1 MRTILDVGVVCVTV
15 MMMGA
20 VGMELEG
27 RQFREVARRKGTLVL
42 TLAVQAVVLPALG
55 FLLIRVMALPAH
67 ISAGILLVAACP
79 VGDIANFYTLL
90 ARANVPFS
98 VTVNTLS
105 ILLSV
110 ATMAVTFEAYGLVL
124 GEHFVFAVPTPTLIL
139 RLTLMV
145 VLPVLAGMA
154 IRRFRP
160 EFVAR
165 HARTLRGAVLGGIAS
180 LLGYVMFNQRD
191 RLAADW
197 QHTAAAAAAFMML
210 ALLAGLAV
218 GRTLRLPAG
227 EGVTVGILFAV
238 RNVALASAIAITLL
252 HRIEYAVF
260 AAVYFVTEVPLL
272 LGVVAG
278 YRRWWAP
285 AVQRADLLSNAR

>member
-1 MRTILDVGVVCVTV
+1 
-15 MMMGA
+15 
-20 VGMELEG
+20 
-27 RQFREVARRKGTLVL
+27 
-42 TLAVQAVVLPALG
+42 
-55 FLLIRVMALPAH
+55 MALPAH
-67 ISAGILLVAACP
+67 ISAGILLLAACP

-90 ARANVPFS
+90 ARANVSFS

-105 ILLSV
+105 ILLSA
-110 ATMAVTFEAYGLVL
+110 ATMAVVFETYDLVL
-124 GEHFVFAVPTPTLIL
+124 GERFMFAVPTPTLIL

-145 VLPVLAGMA
+145 MLPILAGMGL
-154 IRRFRP
+154 RRLTPR
-160 EFVAR
+160 FVAR
-165 HARTLRGAVLGGIAS
+165 HASTFRGTVLAGITF
-180 LLGYVMFNQRD
+180 LLAYVMSSQRE
-191 RLAADW
+191 RLSADW

-218 GRTLRLPAG
+218 ARTLRLPAG
-227 EGVTVGILFAV
+227 EGVTVGVLFAV

-252 HRIEYAVF
+252 HRVEYAVF

-285 AVQRADLLSNAR
+285 AVQRADLLGNAR